1 VHTFFSCIDLY
12 SGGIMTDPRVAKL
25 AKVLINYSL
34 DIKPGKKLRISSHPL
49 ASELTLAAYEEAIKA
64 GAFVV
69 VEQPLEEAEEIFFKY
84 ASDEQLDF
92 VSPVRKLIVETFDA
106 TLRIDASSNRR
117 NLSGVDPERIAR
129 ASKAGA
135 GIMKTFNERSAKKEL
150 AWCLT
155 LYPNN
160 ANAQDADMSLRDY
173 TEFVYGAG
181 MLNEDD
187 PVRFWKEEGIRQKVL
202 VDWLKGHDQVTL
214 KGSSIDLTLSIKGRT
229 FEPCDGKFNFPDGEI
244 FTGPVEDSANGWVRF
259 KYPAIEMGQEIQ
271 DIELWFENGK
281 VVKETASKN
290 QELLTSTL
298 NTDTGARYLGE
309 WGIGTN
315 YGITRFTKDM
325 LFDEKIGGTI
335 HFATGIGYAETGS
348 KNESA
353 IHWDMLCDMAE
364 SEVTVDGELF
374 YKDGRTVIGE

>member
-1 VHTFFSCIDLY
+1 MS
-12 SGGIMTDPRVAKL
+12 DPRVKKL

-34 DIKPGKKLRISSHPL
+34 EIKPGQKLRISASPL

-64 GAFVV
+64 GAHVI
-69 VEQPLEEAEEIFFKY
+69 VEQPLEEAEEIFYKF

-92 VSPVRKLIVETFDA
+92 VSPVRKLIAETFDA
-106 TLRIDASSNRR
+106 SLRIDASSNRR
-117 NLSGVDPERIAR
+117 LLSGVDPERIAR
-129 ASKAGA
+129 FSKASTE
-135 GIMKTFNERSAKKEL
+135 IMKTFMQRSAKREL
-150 AWCLT
+150 HWCFT
-155 LYPNN
+155 IFPNN

-173 TEFVYGAG
+173 TEFVFGAG
-181 MLNEDD
+181 MLNEED
-187 PVRFWKEEGIRQKVL
+187 PAKNWSEEGERQQKL
-202 VDWLKGHDQVTL
+202 VDWLNGRNRVVL
-214 KGSSIDLTLSIKGRT
+214 KGLNIDLTLSIKERT

-244 FTGPVEDSANGWVRF
+244 FTGPVEESANGWVRF

-315 YGITRFTKDM
+315 YGIKTFTKDM
-325 LFDEKIGGTI
+325 LFDEKIGGTF
-335 HFATGIGYAETGS
+335 HFAVGAGYPETGS
-348 KNESA
+348 RNESA
-353 IHWDMLCDMAE
+353 IHWDMLCDMTE

-374 YKDGRTVIGE
+374 YKDGKPVIG